1 MELLYGLVIFAVV
14 SLPVTVLGGL
24 YGTWKGV
31 LLIWNELS
39 PDPSKPA
46 SQHGWLKGLAM
57 IVIPWSFVGLG
68 IYGFLELG
76 KLAYI

>member
-14 SLPVTVLGGL
+14 SLPAMIPGGL
-24 YGTWKGV
+24 YCTWKGV

-39 PDPSKPA
+39 PNPAKPA
-46 SQHGWLKGLAM
+46 ARHGWIKGLAL
-57 IVIPWSFVGLG
+57 IIIPWGFVGLG